1 MAKAMQPQKMRFS
14 QAIQTP
20 MYKNLVNNTLG
31 DPARGARFIANITS
45 AVAVN
50 PALQECN
57 PGTILAGALLGE
69 SLLLQPS
76 PQLGQFYLV
85 PFKSKAKRDRQGN
98 VIEPASVK
106 AQFVLGYKGYIQL
119 ALRTGQYKRLN
130 VLEVKAGELS
140 GWDPFEERFHEMHF
154 IHIASGFTE
163 DGFIT
168 ITPQGDGVTD
178 EAGADGEVVI
188 SIPDDP
194 RYEIK
199 LVLQYGSKTN
209 NWLLKQYNN
218 NKQTPGNG
226 LFNMQV
232 KDLGS
237 NPDFTASKAW
247 VSKPAP
253 CAYGKTG
260 QSQEWT
266 LRAVGKMEPKN

>member
-140 GWDPFEERFHEMHF
+140 GWDPFEERFHECTLSK
-154 IHIASGFTE
+154 ILKSA
-163 DGFIT
+163 
-168 ITPQGDGVTD
+168 QQCRRWVTLHT
-178 EAGADGEVVI
+178 
-188 SIPDDP
+188 S
-194 RYEIK
+194 
-199 LVLQYGSKTN
+199 ST
-209 NWLLKQYNN
+209 
-218 NKQTPGNG
+218 
-226 LFNMQV
+226 
-232 KDLGS
+232 S
-237 NPDFTASKAW
+237 TALRKR
-247 VSKPAP
+247 
-253 CAYGKTG
+253 CTG
-260 QSQEWT
+260 QQT
-266 LRAVGKMEPKN
+266 R

>member
-20 MYKNLVNNTLG
+20 MYKSLVNNTLG

-130 VLEVKAGELS
+130 VLEVKSGELS
-140 GWDPFEERFHEMHF
+140 GWDPLKSVSMKCT
-154 IHIASGFTE
+154 S
-163 DGFIT
+163 
-168 ITPQGDGVTD
+168 
-178 EAGADGEVVI
+178 
-188 SIPDDP
+188 
-194 RYEIK
+194 
-199 LVLQYGSKTN
+199 SKT
-209 NWLLKQYNN
+209 LKSALRCRPWVILPTSSISMASR
-218 NKQTPGNG
+218 KPCTGPQT
-226 LFNMQV
+226 
-232 KDLGS
+232 
-237 NPDFTASKAW
+237 
-247 VSKPAP
+247 
-253 CAYGKTG
+253 
-260 QSQEWT
+260 
-266 LRAVGKMEPKN
+266 R

>member
-1 MAKAMQPQKMRFS
+1 MAKTMQPQKMRFS

-154 IHIASGFTE
+154 IEDFQVTSGCNLRCSYCYEHHKGAEHMSIETGRKIVDYLLDLYE
-163 DGFIT
+163 
-168 ITPQGDGVTD
+168 QGDSDCYPAFVPALSEWRPKRVRFIGMENLSCTQKHTM
-178 EAGADGEVVI
+178 
-188 SIPDDP
+188 
-194 RYEIK
+194 EI
-199 LVLQYGSKTN
+199 V
-209 NWLLKQYNN
+209 
-218 NKQTPGNG
+218 
-226 LFNMQV
+226 
-232 KDLGS
+232 
-237 NPDFTASKAW
+237 
-247 VSKPAP
+247 
-253 CAYGKTG
+253 
-260 QSQEWT
+260 
-266 LRAVGKMEPKN
+266 

>member
-154 IHIASGFTE
+154 IEDFEKRAAMPTVGYIAHFEYINGFEKTLYWTADQMMAHADKYSQAFSAAAYKKLLNGE
-163 DGFIT
+163 IPQDELWKYSSFWYRDFDGMSKKT
-168 ITPQGDGVTD
+168 MLRQL
-178 EAGADGEVVI
+178 I
-188 SIPDDP
+188 SKWGIC
-194 RYEIK
+194 
-199 LVLQYGSKTN
+199 S
-209 NWLLKQYNN
+209 LK
-218 NKQTPGNG
+218 
-226 LFNMQV
+226 
-232 KDLGS
+232 
-237 NPDFTASKAW
+237 A
-247 VSKPAP
+247 
-253 CAYGKTG
+253 
-260 QSQEWT
+260 
-266 LRAVGKMEPKN
+266 